1 MIIVF
6 INERP
11 QAALCWIADL
21 SYNFEGVLR
30 MHQLISFMTY
40 AELYCR
46 FILEPC
52 SALVSCISLLS
63 QGSEMPPSSSPPPP
77 SRLQA
82 VLRGIKYQGVY
93 ANQMVFFRGEGICSS
108 ARINIQENK

>member
-11 QAALCWIADL
+11 QAALCWIAD
-21 SYNFEGVLR
+21 FEGVLR
-30 MHQLISFMTY
+30 VHQLISFMTY

-52 SALVSCISLLS
+52 SALVSCISLRVRRCQS
-63 QGSEMPPSSSPPPP
+63 QSQRSASPKTM
-77 SRLQA
+77 STFIGLIS
-82 VLRGIKYQGVY
+82 LLTWTD
-93 ANQMVFFRGEGICSS
+93 FLDCSNS
-108 ARINIQENK
+108 NATINLFKIIYLF

>member
-11 QAALCWIADL
+11 QAALCWIPDL

-30 MHQLISFMTY
+30 VHQLISFMTY

-46 FILEPC
+46 YILEPC
-52 SALVSCISLLS
+52 SALVSCISGFGDAPLLF
-63 QGSEMPPSSSPPPP
+63 PPPP
-77 SRLQA
+77 RLQA
-82 VLRGIKYQGVY
+82 VLCGIKYQGLY
-93 ANQMVFFRGEGICSS
+93 CNQMAFFRGEGICSS
-108 ARINIQENK
+108 ARINSQENK

>member
-30 MHQLISFMTY
+30 VHQLISFMTY

-63 QGSEMPPSSSPPPP
+63 QGSEMPPSSSPPP

-108 ARINIQENK
+108 ARIKIQENK

>member
-30 MHQLISFMTY
+30 VHQLISFMTY

-46 FILEPC
+46 FIL
-52 SALVSCISLLS
+52 
-63 QGSEMPPSSSPPPP
+63 
-77 SRLQA
+77 
-82 VLRGIKYQGVY
+82 
-93 ANQMVFFRGEGICSS
+93 
-108 ARINIQENK
+108 

>member
-11 QAALCWIADL
+11 QAALCWIAD
-21 SYNFEGVLR
+21 FEGVLR
-30 MHQLISFMTY
+30 VHQLISFMTY

-52 SALVSCISLLS
+52 SALVSCISLRVRRC
-63 QGSEMPPSSSPPPP
+63 PTPSPPPSP
-77 SRLQA
+77 ASSCA
-82 VLRGIKYQGVY
+82 VRDKVPGSIL
-93 ANQMVFFRGEGICSS
+93 
-108 ARINIQENK
+108 

>member
-30 MHQLISFMTY
+30 VHQLISFMTY

-52 SALVSCISLLS
+52 SALVSCISLRVRRC
-63 QGSEMPPSSSPPPP
+63 PPPP
-77 SRLQA
+77 PPPPLLQA
-82 VLRGIKYQGVY
+82 VLCGIKYQGVY
-93 ANQMVFFRGEGICSS
+93 SNQMVFFRGEGICSS
-108 ARINIQENK
+108 ARINSQENK

>member
-30 MHQLISFMTY
+30 VHQLISFMTY

-63 QGSEMPPSSSPPPP
+63 QGSEMPPSSSPPP
-77 SRLQA
+77 SRIQA

-108 ARINIQENK
+108 ARIKIQENK

>member
-30 MHQLISFMTY
+30 VHQLISFMTY

-63 QGSEMPPSSSPPPP
+63 QGSERGGGGGVLPPPP
-77 SRLQA
+77 PPPPPPPFPA
-82 VLRGIKYQGVY
+82 
-93 ANQMVFFRGEGICSS
+93 SS
-108 ARINIQENK
+108 CAARDKVPGSIR

>member
-30 MHQLISFMTY
+30 VHQLISFMTY

-46 FILEPC
+46 YILEPC
-52 SALVSCISLLS
+52 SALVSCISGFRDAPLL
-63 QGSEMPPSSSPPPP
+63 SPPPP
-77 SRLQA
+77 APPASSCA
-82 VLRGIKYQGVY
+82 VRDKVPRTIL
-93 ANQMVFFRGEGICSS
+93 
-108 ARINIQENK
+108 